1 MITTAGTSLSPYV
14 VATQVAENQVKQK
27 AAQKT
32 VSDAIK
38 AEALRAATTVKPSG
52 ALQKERPAA
61 EEPRP
66 TIDRRM

>member
-38 AEALRAATTVKPSG
+38 AEALRASTT
-52 ALQKERPAA
+52 
-61 EEPRP
+61 
-66 TIDRRM
+66 DRKSVV